1 MGPTLS
7 CLHLIFQF
15 LFVDYGC
22 YPRPLPF
29 FNLPFYFYSRTRGTG
44 NNKPALPPIDL
55 IREFYREEAWA
66 LINNKDLWNNIVI
79 SYAQAGPIV

>member
-1 MGPTLS
+1 MGVTRVHCLS
-7 CLHLIFQF
+7 LIFHSIS
-15 LFVDYGC
+15 L
-22 YPRPLPF
+22 
-29 FNLPFYFYSRTRGTG
+29 RTRGTG